1 MKMLV
6 YGAGVLGSLYAAK
19 LAQAGEDVTILARGE
34 RLEQI
39 QHHGIVLARLPENNL
54 SVTNI
59 KTTSTLEPDDFYDL
73 VIVFVRRDQLDS
85 ILPILAI
92 NRGTPNVLFMIN
104 NAGGPDVLI
113 NALGKERV
121 LLGFPGASGVRGKF
135 IVRYQMVPGI
145 LQPTSLGEL
154 DGHVTARLVKISNI
168 FRKAGFD
175 VAICN
180 NMDAWLKSHVAL
192 VSPIANAIYLA
203 GGSTSR
209 LSKTQDGLVLM
220 VRAVREGIQVLRKL
234 GYPIYPWYAWL
245 AILCPE
251 PLLVLLFHFAMATRS
266 ADILLANHAN
276 AARIEMLV
284 LANEFRNLARQANIP
299 TPAMAELYT
308 YIDPNN
314 PIVIEGSASIKLRWR
329 GMAILGVSLLSGLLG
344 LAMLS
349 EKKNSKRE

>member
-1 MKMLV
+1 MKILV
-6 YGAGVLGSLYAAK
+6 YGAGVLGSLFAAK
-19 LAQAGEDVTILARGE
+19 LAKAGEDVTILARGE

-39 QHHGIVLARLPENNL
+39 QQHGIVLARLPDNNL
-54 SVTNI
+54 SVTNV
-59 KTTSTLEPDDFYDL
+59 KTTSTLAPEDSYDL

-85 ILPILAI
+85 VLPFLAI
-92 NRGTPNVLFMIN
+92 NHGTPNVLFMVN

-135 IVRYQMVPGI
+135 IVRYQLVPGG
-145 LQPTSLGEL
+145 LQPTTIGEL
-154 DGHVTARLVKISNI
+154 DGHITPRLVKIVRILRN
-168 FRKAGFD
+168 AGFD
-175 VAICN
+175 VATCN
-180 NMDAWLKSHVAL
+180 HMDAWLKTHVAL

-203 GGSTSR
+203 GGSTAR

-220 VRAVREGIQVLRKL
+220 IRAIREGIQVLRKL
-234 GYPIYPWYAWL
+234 GYPIHPWYAWL

-251 PLLVLLFHFAMATRS
+251 PILVLLFHFAMATRS

-284 LANEFRNLARQANIP
+284 LANEFRNLARQSNIP
-299 TPAMAELYT
+299 TPAMDELRT

-314 PIVIEGSASIKLRWR
+314 PVVVEGSASMKLHWR
-329 GMAILGVSLLSGLLG
+329 GMTILGISLFSGLLG
-344 LAMLS
+344 VAMLTG
-349 EKKNSKRE
+349 KKHRK

>member
-1 MKMLV
+1 MKILV

-34 RLEQI
+34 RLQQI
-39 QHHGIVLARLPENNL
+39 QQHGIVLARLPENNL
-54 SVTNI
+54 SVTSV
-59 KTTSTLEPDDFYDL
+59 KTTSVLAPEDSYDL

-85 ILPILAI
+85 VLPILAI
-92 NRGTPNVLFMIN
+92 NHGTPNVLFMVN
-104 NAGGPDVLI
+104 NAGGPDVLVD
-113 NALGKERV
+113 ALGKERV
-121 LLGFPGASGVRGKF
+121 MLGFPGASGVRGKF

-145 LQPTSLGEL
+145 LQPTTLGEL
-154 DGHVTARLVKISNI
+154 DGHVTPRLIRITNT

-175 VAICN
+175 VAMCN
-180 NMDAWLKSHVAL
+180 NMDAWLKTHVAL
-192 VSPIANAIYLA
+192 VSPVANAIYLA
-203 GGSTSR
+203 GGSTAR

-220 VRAVREGIQVLRKL
+220 VRAIREGIQVLRKL

-251 PLLVLLFHFAMATRS
+251 PLLVLLFHFAMATRG

-284 LANEFRNLARQANIP
+284 LANEFRNLARQSNIP
-299 TPAMAELYT
+299 TPSIDELRT

-314 PIVIEGSASIKLRWR
+314 PIVVEGSSSIKLHWR
-329 GMAILGVSLLSGLLG
+329 GMVILGISMLSGLLG
-344 LAMLS
+344 LAILS
-349 EKKNSKRE
+349 EKRNKKN